1 LIDVVYKS
9 IEKKK
14 RRHKPIAANLRLKR
28 SGSRRTEQMQI
39 PPRAKIEVNDDAMQI
54 IPFLLI
60 GTYEVNCFLKIT
72 PRNKDKKAMGQ
83 CMESM
88 IALQSRS
95 RSGNYKNL
103 PSS

>member
-1 LIDVVYKS
+1 MRQWIAGLTIILPRDDAFQITSALLIGVVYKS

-60 GTYEVNCFLKIT
+60 GT
-72 PRNKDKKAMGQ
+72 
-83 CMESM
+83 
-88 IALQSRS
+88 
-95 RSGNYKNL
+95 
-103 PSS
+103 